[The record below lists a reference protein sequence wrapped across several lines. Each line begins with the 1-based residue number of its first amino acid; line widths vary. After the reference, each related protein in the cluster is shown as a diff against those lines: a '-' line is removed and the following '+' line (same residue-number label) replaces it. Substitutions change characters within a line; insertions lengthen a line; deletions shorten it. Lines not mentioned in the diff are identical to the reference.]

1 MPIRDAGGA
10 VSVTT
15 GGPSIANFAI
25 IPPIVI
31 TSRRRITGMTNRNVT
46 FFFPFFSMYSTC
58 LTAININM
66 LYVFPLSTNY
76 RQGLRLIISVA
87 ASPVVYAYAVD
98 HSSYQEALLAGKCGA
113 RLQALP
119 LASHTP
125 ELHFLYVNNLAGP
138 A

>member
-1 MPIRDAGGA
+1 MTEMCGRKGCD
-10 VSVTT
+10 
-15 GGPSIANFAI
+15 
-25 IPPIVI
+25 IPLADE
-31 TSRRRITGMTNRNVT
+31 SLFG
-46 FFFPFFSMYSTC
+46 S
-58 LTAININM
+58 AININM